1 MNKQSCRVLPSSWW
15 CRQKSLNS
23 YCPSRTGE
31 SQDMRAIQYNRFGG
45 YDTLESATVPE
56 PVPAQDQAVVRMTL
70 AGINPLDNTVRSGK
84 LPAAAVKDFPIR
96 PGGFGV
102 GVIDNPGGSDLP
114 AGTRVVISGGRY
126 GVGVDGTWADAV
138 AVDPEHLLAVPD
150 AVDDVAAAAL
160 TTGAG
165 YLTAYLALTEL
176 AGFTLGS
183 AVLAPG
189 VGGAVGQGGVEV
201 ATVLG
206 ASHAITTATST
217 AKAEQGRARGYQV
230 IDLSQESLK
239 EGVARLTGGTGVD
252 IVLDGVGGPLTG
264 EALGALAR
272 GGRLISIGYAA
283 GPHAMIN
290 VTDLIWKSASIHGF
304 QFARFTAEQV
314 NTVNR
319 TLLELVE
326 NHRID
331 PVVDRVF
338 PLDQAAEAARH
349 LSENGPFGRVLLK
362 M

>member
-1 MNKQSCRVLPSSWW
+1 
-15 CRQKSLNS
+15 
-23 YCPSRTGE
+23 
-31 SQDMRAIQYNRFGG
+31 MRAIEYDRFGG
-45 YDTLESATVPE
+45 YDTLKPVTVPD
-56 PVPAQDQAVVRMTL
+56 PAPAGDQAVVRMVF
-70 AGINPLDNTVRSGK
+70 AGINPLDNTVRSGE
-84 LPAAAVKDFPIR
+84 LPAGVVKAFPIR

-102 GVIDNPGGSDLP
+102 GVVEEPGGSALP
-114 AGTRVVISGGRY
+114 PGTRVVVSGGRY
-126 GVGVDGTWADAV
+126 GVGVDGTWAELVALDPAHLV
-138 AVDPEHLLAVPD
+138 AVPGAVGD
-150 AVDDVAAAAL
+150 LAAAAL

-165 YLTAYLALTEL
+165 YLTAYLALTGL
-176 AGFTLGS
+176 AGFTPG
-183 AVLAPG
+183 ATVLAPG
-189 VGGAVGQGGVEV
+189 AGGAVGQGGVEV
-201 ATVLG
+201 AAVLG
-206 ASHAITTATST
+206 AERAITTATS
-217 AKAEQGRARGYQV
+217 AARAEQGRARGYQV

-239 EGVARLTGGTGVD
+239 EGVARLTGGSGVD

-264 EALGALAR
+264 EALGVLAR

-326 NHRID
+326 DHRID

-338 PLDQAAEAARH
+338 PLDRAAEAARH
-349 LSENGPFGRVLLK
+349 LKEGGPFGRVLLE